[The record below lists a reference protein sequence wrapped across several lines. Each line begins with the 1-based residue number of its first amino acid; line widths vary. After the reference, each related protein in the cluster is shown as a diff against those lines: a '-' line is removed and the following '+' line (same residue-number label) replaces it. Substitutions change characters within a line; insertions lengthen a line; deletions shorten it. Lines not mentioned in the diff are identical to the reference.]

1 MKSEVL
7 LDWRIA
13 LEPGGPPKVD
23 KSYQKALQTAVEQEP
38 RTVEQSFS
46 TWTCAD
52 LARYLAE
59 QGQALFSAET
69 VRRHLRDLGYRMVRP
84 VLSIASPDPEYAVK
98 AEALEQFKAQARRD
112 EINLLFEDEV
122 DLNLLPGVIACWTKR
137 GQQRKVPTPGQNVK
151 RYGFGAVNFM
161 TGQVTHLIAER
172 KNSDGFIRLIEQI
185 VQTYCPGET
194 WNGRKV
200 ALVIDNYVIHRS
212 KKTTEALTKY
222 ADRLCVV
229 ALPTYS
235 PKLNLIERLWKHLR
249 RKVTHNH
256 LFTCIG
262 DLVAAV
268 EQFLTSLNKHP
279 VEVLSVIG
287 NGSP

>member
-1 MKSEVL
+1 MKPTVS

-23 KSYQKALQTAVEQEP
+23 EPYRKALQTTVEQEP
-38 RTVEQSFS
+38 RTIEQSFS

-52 LARYLAE
+52 LAQYLAG
-59 QGQALFSAET
+59 QGRALFSAKT
-69 VRRHLRDLGYRMVRP
+69 VRRHLRDLGYRIVRP
-84 VLSIASPDPEYAVK
+84 VLSIASPDPDYAVK
-98 AEALEQFKAQARRD
+98 AEALEEFKAQAHRG
-112 EINLLFEDEV
+112 EIILLFEDEV
-122 DLNLLPGVIACWTKR
+122 DLNLLPGVLGCWTRR

-161 TGQVTHLIAER
+161 TGKVTHLITER

-185 VQTYCPGET
+185 VQAYCPGET
-194 WNGRKV
+194 WDGPKV
-200 ALVIDNYVIHRS
+200 ALVIDNYIIHCS
-212 KKTTEALTKY
+212 KKTTEVLDKY

-235 PKLNLIERLWKHLR
+235 PQLNLIERLWKHLR

-256 LFTCIG
+256 LFKCID

-268 EQFLTSLNKHP
+268 EQFLTSLNDRP
-279 VEVLSVIG
+279 AEVLSVIG
-287 NGSP
+287 NPQ